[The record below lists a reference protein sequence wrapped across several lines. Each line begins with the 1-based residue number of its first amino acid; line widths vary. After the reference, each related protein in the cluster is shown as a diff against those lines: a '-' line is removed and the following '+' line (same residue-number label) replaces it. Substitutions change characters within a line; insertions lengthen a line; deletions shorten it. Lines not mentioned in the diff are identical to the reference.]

1 MSRGMRKATRTQRS
15 VLEDWYS
22 PAGVPGTCG
31 VRTPRRVCRYM
42 QMCARDLDL
51 LTVAKEASAC
61 TGLDFERV
69 RRWFYRAISQR
80 RKSETNPRCGSRGR
94 NRMLSGSQ
102 TSRALP
108 TGQPLSDH
116 PQVQPDLSALK
127 ACGPIGL
134 PAEREANVRNQN
146 SDDIDAEPCALAGL
160 RAAWNMQIGMQ
171 GKRNLWNH
179 NSHAID
185 AELDP
190 AASVMRNEV
199 QGEPNSWNHD
209 WHDTDAELEVYMKQL
224 KDMCHGRPRMHLHPQ
239 TSVISAP
246 ASAAAS
252 RCSTRPSSPLPSDI
266 EYCPC
271 CLFSDI
277 TDHTSSSSAAENAWS
292 SALDEVFCAALDAY
306 QSARI

>member
-22 PAGVPGTCG
+22 PAGVPVTCG

-102 TSRALP
+102 TSRALL
-108 TGQPLSDH
+108 TGQPLSNH
-116 PQVQPDLSALK
+116 PQAP
-127 ACGPIGL
+127 
-134 PAEREANVRNQN
+134 
-146 SDDIDAEPCALAGL
+146 
-160 RAAWNMQIGMQ
+160 MQR
-171 GKRNLWNH
+171 KRNLWNH
-179 NSHAID
+179 KSH

-190 AASVMRNEV
+190 AASNMQIEV
-199 QGEPNSWNHD
+199 KCEPNSWNHDWRDIDAELESLLDPPAWNTRIEMQCEPNSWNHD
-209 WHDTDAELEVYMKQL
+209 WHDTDAELKVHMERL
-224 KDMCHGRPRMHLHPQ
+224 NDMRPRMQLHPQ
-239 TSVISAP
+239 TNVISAP
-246 ASAAAS
+246 ASSAAS
-252 RCSTRPSSPLPSDI
+252 CCSTQPSSPLPSDI

-271 CLFSDI
+271 CLSSEI
-277 TDHTSSSSAAENAWS
+277 TDDTSSSSPAENAWS
-292 SALDEVFCAALDAY
+292 SGLDEVFCAALDAY